1 MLILLPLNQTNA
13 NLFLFGP
20 FKLSFCVRS
29 LPFFFFHQQLAYF
42 VQDFNLLTLYR
53 RAAECIDAEL

>member
-1 MLILLPLNQTNA
+1 MQICSSLDL
-13 NLFLFGP
+13 
-20 FKLSFCVRS
+20 LSFHSVLDHC
-29 LPFFFFHQQLAYF
+29 LFFFFFHQQLAYV